1 MSVGRFVGWQGSGS
15 DSDELTVKQIFL
27 HTFKVGV
34 SVGFEVGLRVDGPKV
49 GSEVDGLSVGW
60 PVGSS
65 LICGKVGL
73 GLGVMGRISFK
84 SCPVTKHE
92 FTSSRLASDS
102 LSSCV
107 VREKLVSFL
116 S

>member
-1 MSVGRFVGWQGSGS
+1 M
-15 DSDELTVKQIFL
+15 
-27 HTFKVGV
+27 GV